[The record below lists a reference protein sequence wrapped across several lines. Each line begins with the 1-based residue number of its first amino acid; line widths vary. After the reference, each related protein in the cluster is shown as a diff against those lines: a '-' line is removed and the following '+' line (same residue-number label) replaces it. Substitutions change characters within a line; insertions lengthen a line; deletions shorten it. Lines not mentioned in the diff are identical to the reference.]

1 MATSDT
7 HATTTREICHVDM
20 EEAED
25 SSPPP
30 PCWNSKE
37 EPSSTLA
44 LSAATVVREMVV
56 LVYTM
61 RVVVT
66 IGASI
71 IVGAGVARVVRVIVV
86 LV

>member
-1 MATSDT
+1 M
-7 HATTTREICHVDM
+7 
-20 EEAED
+20 
-25 SSPPP
+25 
-30 PCWNSKE
+30 
-37 EPSSTLA
+37 A